1 MNESAYSLLLL
12 KLDAFIRKYYMNRLV
27 RGIILSGGLLI
38 GAFLVTAVSEYYF
51 YFGTTVRTILFWS
64 LLLTAFVVLLQLVIL
79 PLIHYFRLGKIISHE
94 EAAKIVGNHFSEVQD
109 RLLNI
114 LQLREQY
121 VSAQDSS
128 LIEASINQKAAQ
140 LKPIP
145 FTAAVQYSSNRKYLR
160 FLVPPLLV
168 FVFILFAAPNVLRES
183 AARLIHNQTA
193 FEKLAPFQFVI
204 QNKNLTAIQYED
216 YELEVKVNGSALPDE
231 VFVQYEG
238 YPYKL
243 EKKNKN
249 TFVYKFSRLQASV
262 DFNLSAGG
270 FNSKDY
276 KIEVLPKPVILKFET
291 ALEYPS
297 YTGRKN
303 ESMQNIGDLVVPQGT
318 RIKWRFF
325 SKNTSTISFRLADST
340 STARNE
346 GSGSFLFQR
355 RMMKDFPYT
364 LLLSGNQL
372 NNADSVKYTITVV
385 PDMYPQISVAQMQ
398 DSTEHSIMYFAGDAT
413 DDYGLKKLQLQFQ
426 IQHEDSGKT
435 NPQSIPIQISKDKN
449 DHFSYVWD
457 LTGIQLK
464 PGDRVDYFFEVWDN
478 DEVNGS
484 KSSRSQAMV
493 YQMPSLKELENQT
506 EKNND
511 NIKEKL
517 QSSLT
522 AAQKIT
528 EELQKLSDE
537 LMQKKDLNW
546 EDKKK
551 MDDLLEKQKKV
562 MKDVENVQQKMN
574 ENAAQQ
580 NQFQNFSPELKEKQK
595 QLQELANQVLTPE
608 MKDMME
614 KLKEMMEKM
623 DKEDA
628 MDKLKDQKANNEDLQ
643 KELDRM
649 LSLFKKMEFE
659 QKMEATSDKLKE
671 LSKEQDDLSKDTE
684 NKKDSPEELTKKQ
697 DELNKKFDD
706 VQKDL
711 DKLDSLNKEL
721 DEPVEMPETQPEEE
735 SIDSDQKQAG
745 SELQKKSNSKAS
757 KSQKSAADKMKQL
770 ADKMDAAMES
780 AESEQ
785 MELDM
790 QAIRQILDNLIKI
803 SFEQE
808 DLIDQ
813 TKATNIYNPK
823 YLQIMKDQKDL
834 EADFKMVED
843 SIQELSKKVF
853 QIKQFA
859 NDQIADIKKNAELSI
874 SNLEARQPN
883 VAAVNQQFIM
893 TAVNNL
899 ALMFD
904 EVMQQMQQQMAN
916 AKPGSAMCKKP
927 GGSKPKPGS
936 MGQMQKQLND
946 KMNELGEKMKDG
958 KKPGDK
964 PGQKPGQKPG
974 EGSGGIPSEDA
985 AKLAQQQ
992 GAIREMLRQLNDQ
1005 MNKDGKG
1012 SLGNLGELQDQMEQ
1026 TEKEL
1031 LNKQLTPETLMRQQ
1045 EILNKLLDA
1054 ENAQRER
1061 DQDNKRESQSG
1072 NEMSR
1077 PIPPS
1082 LEEYLKKKQAELE
1095 LYKTVSPDLQ
1105 PFYKSLV
1112 EDYFKTLSK

>member
-12 KLDAFIRKYYMNRLV
+12 KLDAFIRKYYMNRLF
-27 RGIILSGGLLI
+27 RGAILSGGLLI
-38 GAFLVTAVSEYYF
+38 GAFLVAAVSEYYF
-51 YFGTTVRTILFWS
+51 YFGTTVRTIVFWS
-64 LLLTAFVVLLQLVIL
+64 LIGTSFIVLLRLVIL

-94 EAAKIVGNHFSEVQD
+94 EAARIVGNHFSEVQD

-114 LQLREQY
+114 LQLREQSLS
-121 VSAQDSS
+121 VRDAS

-140 LKPIP
+140 LKPVP
-145 FTAAVQYSSNRKYLR
+145 FTSAVQYSSNRKYLR

-168 FVFILFAAPNVLRES
+168 LVFILFAAPNILRDS
-183 AARLIHNQTA
+183 ASRLLHNQTA

-204 QNKNLTAIQYED
+204 QNKNLTAVQFED
-216 YELEVKVNGSALPDE
+216 YELLVKVNGNALPDE

-243 EKKNKN
+243 EKKNKT
-249 TFVYKFSRLQASV
+249 TFVYKFSRLQSSIN
-262 DFNLSAGG
+262 FNLSAGG
-270 FNSKDY
+270 FNSRDY

-291 ALEYPS
+291 ALEYPA
-297 YTGRKN
+297 YIGRKN

-325 SKNTSTISFRLADST
+325 SKNTENISFRLADST
-340 STARNE
+340 TSARNE

-372 NNADSVKYTITVV
+372 NNADSVKYIVTVM
-385 PDMYPQISVAQMQ
+385 PDLYPQISVAQMQ
-398 DSTEHSIMYFAGDAT
+398 DSTEHQIMYFAGDAS
-413 DDYGLKKLQLQFQ
+413 DDYGLKKLQLEFQ
-426 IQHEDSGKT
+426 IQHEDSGKS
-435 NPQSIPIQISKDKN
+435 NLQSIPVQISKDKN

-457 LTGIQLK
+457 VSTIQLK

-493 YQMPSLKELENQT
+493 YQMPSLKNLEKQT

-517 QSSLT
+517 QSSLSS
-522 AAQKIT
+522 AQKIT
-528 EELQKLSDE
+528 DELQKLSDE

-551 MDDLLEKQKKV
+551 MEDLLEKQKQV

-608 MKDMME
+608 MKSMLD

-623 DKEDA
+623 DKDDA
-628 MDKLKDQKANNEDLQ
+628 LDKLKDQKADNEELQ

-671 LSKEQDDLSKDTE
+671 LSKEQDELSKDTE
-684 NKKDSPEELTKKQ
+684 SKKESTDDLNKKQ
-697 DELNKKFDD
+697 DDLNKKFDD

-711 DKLDSLNKEL
+711 EKLDSLNKEL
-721 DEPVEMPETQPEEE
+721 DDPTEMPDSKSDEE

-770 ADKMDAAMES
+770 ADKMDAAMQS
-780 AESEQ
+780 SEEEQ
-785 MELDM
+785 AELDM

-808 DLIDQ
+808 DLIEQ
-813 TKATNIYNPK
+813 TKTTNIYNPK

-834 EADFKMVED
+834 QADFKMVED

-859 NDQIADIKKNAELSI
+859 NEQIADIKKNQDLSI

-883 VAAVNQQFIM
+883 VAASNQQFIM
-893 TAVNNL
+893 TDINNL

-946 KMNELGEKMKDG
+946 KMSELGEKMKNG

-964 PGQKPGQKPG
+964 PGQKPG
-974 EGSGGIPSEDA
+974 EGSGGLPSEEA

-1012 SLGNLGELQDQMEQ
+1012 SMGNLGELQNQMEQ

-1031 LNKQLTPETLMRQQ
+1031 LNKQLTPETLKRQQ

-1054 ENAQRER
+1054 ENAERER